1 MLELT
6 TETTVDLPCSA
17 LQHGYGLFETVRVAA
32 GVPLLL
38 KLHLERLRDGLA
50 ALDLPPPPD
59 ADTVRRFAVSHAVP
73 AGADGALKLVA
84 ADGRL
89 MVWFGRPPRSM
100 RNPATLLVFDQW
112 RRHAASPL
120 SRHKTMSYLENMRLI
135 QAARQAGA
143 DEAVVLNTSGRLCD
157 GSRTTLYVV
166 RHGEA
171 LTPRAADGA
180 LPGVIRRLLLEG
192 GRAREAVLTTR
203 DLAAADAVFL
213 SNALLG
219 IVTVR
224 RILGVERRL
233 PAHAAIRSARRTLA
247 ARWQDEIDRHG
258 RSASR

>member
-1 MLELT
+1 
-6 TETTVDLPCSA
+6 
-17 LQHGYGLFETVRVAA
+17 TVRVAA

-38 KLHLERLRDGLA
+38 ELHLERLRDGLA

-59 ADTVRRFAVSHAVP
+59 ADAVRRFAASRVVP
-73 AGADGALKLVA
+73 PGADGALKLVA

-89 MVWFGRPPRSM
+89 MAWFGRPPRSI

-112 RRHAASPL
+112 RRHAGSPL

-135 QAARQAGA
+135 QAARRAGA
-143 DEAVVLNTSGRLCD
+143 DEAVGLNTAGRLGD

-166 RHGEA
+166 RRGEV

-180 LPGVIRRLLLEG
+180 LPGIVRRVLLEAG
-192 GRAREAVLTTR
+192 LAREAALTPR
-203 DLAAADAVFL
+203 DLAGADAVFL

-219 IVTVR
+219 IVTVS
-224 RILGVERRL
+224 RILGMDRPL

-247 ARWQDEIDRHG
+247 ARWQNDIGRHG
-258 RSASR
+258 RLASC

>member
-6 TETTVDLPCSA
+6 AETTFDLSCSA
-17 LQHGYGLFETVRVAA
+17 LQHGYGLFETIRVAA

-38 KLHLERLRDGLA
+38 ELHLERLRDGLA

-59 ADTVRRFAVSHAVP
+59 ADTVRRFAADHVVP
-73 AGADGALKLVA
+73 SGADGALKLVA

-89 MVWFGRPPRSM
+89 LVWFGRPPRSI
-100 RNPATLLVFDQW
+100 RNPATLLVFDRW
-112 RRHAASPL
+112 RRHAACPL
-120 SRHKTMSYLENMRLI
+120 GRHKTVSYLENLRLI

-143 DEAVVLNTSGRLCD
+143 DEAVVLNTAGRLCD

-166 RHGEA
+166 RHGEV

-180 LPGVIRRLLLEG
+180 LPGVIRRLLMEA
-192 GRAREAVLTTR
+192 GRVREAALTPR
-203 DLAAADAVFL
+203 SLAAADAVFL

-224 RILGVERRL
+224 RILGMDRRY
-233 PAHAAIRSARRTLA
+233 PAHPAIRSARRILA
-247 ARWQDEIDRHG
+247 ARWQAERCPHG
-258 RSASR
+258 RPAAR

>member
-6 TETTVDLPCSA
+6 TETTVDLSCSA
-17 LQHGYGLFETVRVAA
+17 LQHGYGLFETIRVAA

-38 KLHLERLRDGLA
+38 ELHLERLRDGLA

-59 ADTVRRFAVSHAVP
+59 ADAVRRFTAGRVVP
-73 AGADGALKLVA
+73 PGADGALKLVA

-89 MVWFGRPPRSM
+89 MAWFGRPPRSV
-100 RNPATLLVFDQW
+100 RNPATLLVFHQW

-120 SRHKTMSYLENMRLI
+120 GRHKTVSYLENLRLI

-143 DEAVVLNTSGRLCD
+143 DEAVLLNTAGRLSD

-166 RHGEA
+166 QNGEV
-171 LTPRAADGA
+171 LTPRTADGA
-180 LPGVIRRLLLEG
+180 LPGVIRRLLLAS
-192 GRAREAVLTTR
+192 GRAREAALAPR

-219 IVTVR
+219 IVTVG
-224 RILGVERRL
+224 RITGTDRRL
-233 PAHAAIRSARRTLA
+233 PAHPAIRGARRFLA
-247 ARWQDEIDRHG
+247 ARWQDEVRRHG
-258 RSASR
+258 RPAPR